1 MRKDIDIPQVKNLSM
16 AIVSQYNEEFQCED
30 WYAYLINTSDK
41 NLDLVLIVSKGFN
54 EDIGKET
61 SLMRHKIESLPAHS
75 AAKVELLQ
83 EDLLDKMDN
92 LFNVTYFC
100 ESKMYDKQF
109 EFKRGSVNK
118 DSLNTISEVGHP
130 GFRVD

>member
-1 MRKDIDIPQVKNLSM
+1 MRKDIDIPEVKNLSM
-16 AIVSQYNEEFQCED
+16 AIVSQYNEDFKCED
-30 WYAYLINTSDK
+30 WYAYLINTGEK

-75 AAKVELLQ
+75 VAKVELLQ

-100 ESKMYDKQF
+100 DSKMYDKQF
-109 EFKRGSVNK
+109 EFKRATVK
-118 DSLNTISEVGHP
+118 KETLDLIPEIGHP
-130 GFRVD
+130 GFRID

>member
-30 WYAYLINTSDK
+30 WYAYLINTGDK

-118 DSLNTISEVGHP
+118 DSLNTISEVGLP

>member
-1 MRKDIDIPQVKNLSM
+1 MRKDIDIPEVKNLSM
-16 AIVSQYNEEFQCED
+16 AIVSQYNEDFQCED
-30 WYAYLINTSDK
+30 WYAYLINTGEK

-75 AAKVELLQ
+75 TAKVELLQ
-83 EDLLDKMDN
+83 EDLLEKMDN

-100 ESKMYDKQF
+100 DSKMYDKQF
-109 EFKRGSVNK
+109 EFKRATVNK
-118 DSLNTISEVGHP
+118 ESLNLIPEIGHP
-130 GFRVD
+130 GFRID